1 MLKILSSRR
10 ELNFTTLR
18 VLDRT
23 LYKPV
28 SWQYTEFL
36 KRGFQAEGK
45 SKKSV
50 LNPGQTIMPKLLTN
64 IIFSDWLQLCKADRD
79 VLLPAGLA
87 LAHLIISKCKF
98 ANHKCKTK
106 NIIFGFPWTCSL
118 INTTRWTRLTG
129 KAVFINKSRQFCFSL
144 SSPNF
149 QLNVRTREWTP
160 LKRGKTTTSFTNLSF
175 SKDIKLVLIKH
186 QQEHSSFYSVLV

>member
-64 IIFSDWLQLCKADRD
+64 IIFPDWLQLCKADRD

-98 ANHKCKTK
+98 ATHKCKK
-106 NIIFGFPWTCSL
+106 KKFCSL

-129 KAVFINKSRQFCFSL
+129 KSVLINKSRQFYFSL

-160 LKRGKTTTSFTNLSF
+160 LKRGKMTTSFTNLSF

>member
-64 IIFSDWLQLCKADRD
+64 IIFPDWLQLCKADRD

-98 ANHKCKTK
+98 ANHKCKK
-106 NIIFGFPWTCSL
+106 KKIL
-118 INTTRWTRLTG
+118 
-129 KAVFINKSRQFCFSL
+129 FI
-144 SSPNF
+144 
-149 QLNVRTREWTP
+149 
-160 LKRGKTTTSFTNLSF
+160 
-175 SKDIKLVLIKH
+175 D
-186 QQEHSSFYSVLV
+186 

>member
-18 VLDRT
+18 VLDGT

-36 KRGFQAEGK
+36 KRGFQTEGK

-50 LNPGQTIMPKLLTN
+50 LNPGQTIMPKLPTN
-64 IIFSDWLQLCKADRD
+64 IIFSEWLQLCKADRD

-87 LAHLIISKCKF
+87 HLIIFKCKF
-98 ANHKCKTK
+98 ANHKCKKK
-106 NIIFGFPWTCSL
+106 N
-118 INTTRWTRLTG
+118 
-129 KAVFINKSRQFCFSL
+129 
-144 SSPNF
+144 
-149 QLNVRTREWTP
+149 
-160 LKRGKTTTSFTNLSF
+160 SF
-175 SKDIKLVLIKH
+175 SVFLEPVHWLTR
-186 QQEHSSFYSVLV
+186 QGEQGWQGSQF